1 MTALTTRQRDLL
13 KAIMIAD
20 APMGADELARKLNL
34 TPRQVYYGLKG
45 VEQWLHLRD
54 IQLEIKPGVGIS
66 LQASQKQIETL
77 WHDLSSSDYLQ
88 LILSAEERHQ
98 LLALYL
104 LTTHNPLSLAEI
116 EQLTQVSRTTA
127 IKDLDAIEAWYN
139 EHGAIIARRP
149 NYGIEVE
156 ATENLR
162 QKLVTMLLWGN
173 SPFGMPLVKI
183 NLTQGLVFTLQKDAS
198 LHPLVDLCDQIL
210 KKWVLDRVFAQIAYA
225 EVQLGGRFTDD
236 AFLHLALV
244 FAIQTDRVS
253 QGYHLPISEEQIQE
267 LKQIPTWKVAK
278 LMAQRLGWELP
289 PATKDQDIAGI
300 AMWLLSAPR
309 NENLPGGVEAG
320 FNGLIEELMENIAN
334 QYSSPD
340 MGTDL
345 TLQRGLKTHVIP
357 ACLRQKYNIWH
368 PFPYTD
374 FSFSDKYAYEYEIAK
389 KLADLIAEKTTYSL
403 PETEIN
409 NIAALLRA
417 ARIRLR
423 PNLFRQ
429 VLVVCPGGMAS
440 AQLLMSRLGARFPHL
455 GPLKVISMRQL
466 TDDQIAPADLIIS
479 TVPLSEDI
487 QQKIPVLHVHPLL
500 LAEDVETITRFIT

>member
-88 LILSAEERHQ
+88 LILSAEERQQ

-116 EQLTQVSRTTA
+116 EQLIQVSRTTA

-156 ATENLR
+156 ATEILR

-253 QGYHLPISEEQIQE
+253 
-267 LKQIPTWKVAK
+267 
-278 LMAQRLGWELP
+278 
-289 PATKDQDIAGI
+289 
-300 AMWLLSAPR
+300 
-309 NENLPGGVEAG
+309 
-320 FNGLIEELMENIAN
+320 
-334 QYSSPD
+334 
-340 MGTDL
+340 
-345 TLQRGLKTHVIP
+345 
-357 ACLRQKYNIWH
+357 
-368 PFPYTD
+368 
-374 FSFSDKYAYEYEIAK
+374 
-389 KLADLIAEKTTYSL
+389 
-403 PETEIN
+403 
-409 NIAALLRA
+409 
-417 ARIRLR
+417 
-423 PNLFRQ
+423 
-429 VLVVCPGGMAS
+429 
-440 AQLLMSRLGARFPHL
+440 
-455 GPLKVISMRQL
+455 
-466 TDDQIAPADLIIS
+466 
-479 TVPLSEDI
+479 
-487 QQKIPVLHVHPLL
+487 
-500 LAEDVETITRFIT
+500 